1 MATADQI
8 RDHQESCRPHLL
20 RLRMLAWGEEEPA
33 VTAAQADQATSAIIA
48 EVEAAVE
55 AALAADV
62 GGHRS
67 PAARTFLQ
75 ARLDRLTRAARELV
89 TAARNEDTAELRRHL
104 RRFEA
109 LTSAS
114 WTVQQAV
121 FDPASAAGS
130 SSKPRAWASSEAA
143 LESSSHLS

>member
-8 RDHQESCRPHLL
+8 RDRQESCQSHLL
-20 RLRMLAWGEEEPA
+20 GLRMLAWGEEEPA
-33 VTAAQADQATSAIIA
+33 VTAAQADQATRAIIA

-75 ARLDRLTRAARELV
+75 ARLDRLARAAQELV

-121 FDPASAAGS
+121 FDSAPAVRG
-130 SSKPRAWASSEAA
+130 SSKPRAWLSPDAA
-143 LESSSHLS
+143 LESASHLS